1 LIVNATS
8 EAQIKPAGT
17 VPTDSTLSL
26 MNQVLYGGVVH
37 RSQLLIYLMFLLSGA
52 NATFTVTTSGS
63 SPIYKWQ
70 VNNGSG
76 WVDLIK

>member
-37 RSQLLIYLMFLLSGA
+37 RSQLLIYLMFLLSIMLHLLLQLLEARQYINGKL
-52 NATFTVTTSGS
+52 
-63 SPIYKWQ
+63 IC
-70 VNNGSG
+70 GSG

>member
-1 LIVNATS
+1 
-8 EAQIKPAGT
+8 
-17 VPTDSTLSL
+17 
-26 MNQVLYGGVVH
+26 MNQVLYGGVH
-37 RSQLLIYLMFLLSGA
+37 RSQLLIYLCFPGA

-70 VNNGSG
+70 VTNGSG

>member
-1 LIVNATS
+1 M
-8 EAQIKPAGT
+8 AGSSFT
-17 VPTDSTLSL
+17 ITDIS
-26 MNQVLYGGVVH
+26 NVLP
-37 RSQLLIYLMFLLSGA
+37 GA

-70 VNNGSG
+70 VTNGSG